1 MAVRRS
7 KDEIITALKAKV
19 AYHENCIA
27 KLNAQIEAAQAPRT
41 HTPKTSMKKALDV
54 LKESGMTPDEIIALV
69 TKAQGRAKSKTEQ
82 PQE

>member
-19 AYHENCIA
+19 AYHENCVA
-27 KLNAQIEAAQAPRT
+27 KLNARIESVQVSKTRT
-41 HTPKTSMKKALDV
+41 RKTSMKKAVDV

-69 TKAQGRAKSKTEQ
+69 TKAQGKAKSKTE
-82 PQE
+82 